1 MEGDAPGFSVNDD
14 DELDPRR
21 LRSRAR
27 LQVAVGGFLRDESL
41 DCLLKVGVAD
51 LVTVVAH

>member
-41 DCLLKVGVAD
+41 DCLLKVRVAD